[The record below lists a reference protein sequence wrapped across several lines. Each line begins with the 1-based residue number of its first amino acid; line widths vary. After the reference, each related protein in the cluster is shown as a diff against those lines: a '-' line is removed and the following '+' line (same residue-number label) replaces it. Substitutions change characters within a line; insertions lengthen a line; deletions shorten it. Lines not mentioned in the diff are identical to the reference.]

1 MTDAPR
7 STPTPVGGTGAGP
20 PGGAPSG
27 PPGAVSAGSGSGP
40 PGPPGGPP
48 GPAIAVDERRAA
60 DFASLFRLDGRR
72 VIVVGG
78 YGGIGEITTRLF
90 AECGAELLVAGRSE
104 EKAQALAAELSGAG
118 HTVSGARVDIA
129 SRESARELI
138 ARCKR
143 ELGGVDVLVNL
154 AGIDIEAP
162 AERYEE
168 DAWHTM
174 LDINLSGA
182 FWLSQAAGE
191 EMIQAG
197 RGGRVI
203 HYSTTR
209 SVAGARRGFAAYAAS
224 KAGLNGLIR
233 QLATEWGKHRI
244 TVNGV
249 APGFV
254 PTELVR
260 EAAADDRFVA
270 MMLGRIPFGRFG
282 EPVELAGAT
291 LFLASPAASF
301 VTGQVLFVDGGV
313 SASS

>member
-1 MTDAPR
+1 M
-7 STPTPVGGTGAGP
+7 
-20 PGGAPSG
+20 
-27 PPGAVSAGSGSGP
+27 
-40 PGPPGGPP
+40 
-48 GPAIAVDERRAA
+48 DEQRAA

-72 VIVVGG
+72 AVLVGG
-78 YGGIGEITTRLF
+78 YGGIGEVTTRLF
-90 AECGAELLVAGRSE
+90 AQYGAELLIAGRSR
-104 EKAQALAAELSGAG
+104 EKAQALAEELAG
-118 HTVSGARVDIA
+118 EGHVAHGARVDIA

-138 ARCKR
+138 AHAKR
-143 ELGGVDVLVNL
+143 QLGGVDVLVNL

-162 AERYEE
+162 AERLQEE
-168 DAWHTM
+168 AWRSL
-174 LDINLSGA
+174 LDVNLSGA

-191 EMIQAG
+191 AMIDAG
-197 RGGRVI
+197 RGGRIV

-209 SVAGARRGFAAYAAS
+209 SVAGARRGFAGYAAS

-233 QLATEWGKHRI
+233 QLATEWGRHRI

-313 SASS
+313 TASS

>member
-1 MTDAPR
+1 MSAEP
-7 STPTPVGGTGAGP
+7 PAGP
-20 PGGAPSG
+20 PGA
-27 PPGAVSAGSGSGP
+27 PPGPLGGP
-40 PGPPGGPP
+40 PGPP
-48 GPAIAVDERRAA
+48 IVVNERHAA
-60 DFASLFRLDGRR
+60 DFTSLFRLDGQR

-78 YGGIGEITTRLF
+78 YGGIGEVTTRLF
-90 AECGAELLVAGRSE
+90 AECGAELMIAGRSQ
-104 EKAQALAAELSGAG
+104 EKAQALAEELAGSGRVAHG
-118 HTVSGARVDIA
+118 VRVDIS

-138 ARCKR
+138 ARARR

-162 AERYEE
+162 AERFEE
-168 DAWHTM
+168 EAWQSL

-191 EMIQAG
+191 AMIDAA
-197 RGGRVI
+197 RGGRII

-209 SVAGARRGFAAYAAS
+209 SVAGGRRGFAGYAAS

-233 QLATEWGKHRI
+233 QLATEWGKYRI

-254 PTELVR
+254 PTELVHD
-260 EAAADDRFVA
+260 AASDDRFVA

-282 EPVELAGAT
+282 EPVELASAT

-313 SASS
+313 TASS

>member
-1 MTDAPR
+1 M
-7 STPTPVGGTGAGP
+7 SGGPPPGP
-20 PGGAPSG
+20 PGGPPGGG
-27 PPGAVSAGSGSGP
+27 PPGG
-40 PGPPGGPP
+40 GPPGGPP
-48 GPAIAVDERRAA
+48 GPAIVVDERRAA
-60 DFASLFRLDGRR
+60 DFASLFRLDGQR
-72 VIVVGG
+72 VVVVGG
-78 YGGIGEITTRLF
+78 YGGIGEVTTRLF
-90 AECGAELLVAGRSE
+90 AECGAELMIAGRSQ
-104 EKAQALAAELSGAG
+104 EKARALAEELAGAG
-118 HTVSGARVDIA
+118 HIAHGVRVDIS

-138 ARCKR
+138 ARGRR

-154 AGIDIEAP
+154 AGIDIETP
-162 AERYEE
+162 AERFEE
-168 DAWHTM
+168 EAWESL

-191 EMIQAG
+191 AMIDDA
-197 RGGRVI
+197 RGGRII

-209 SVAGARRGFAAYAAS
+209 SVAGARRGFAGYAAS

-282 EPVELAGAT
+282 EPVELASAT

-313 SASS
+313 TASS

>member
-1 MTDAPR
+1 MSAGPP
-7 STPTPVGGTGAGP
+7 SAAVGGP
-20 PGGAPSG
+20 PGG
-27 PPGAVSAGSGSGP
+27 PPT
-40 PGPPGGPP
+40 GPPGGPP
-48 GPAIAVDERRAA
+48 GPPIVVDEQRAS
-60 DFASLFRLDGRR
+60 DFVSLFRLDGKR

-78 YGGIGEITTRLF
+78 YGGIGEVTTRLF
-90 AECGAELLVAGRSE
+90 AECGAELVIAGRSA
-104 EKAQALAAELSGAG
+104 EKAQALAEELAG
-118 HTVSGARVDIA
+118 QGQVAKGARVDIS
-129 SRESARELI
+129 SRESVRELVENST
-138 ARCKR
+138 R
-143 ELGGVDVLVNL
+143 ELGGLDVLVNL

-162 AERYEE
+162 AEKFEE
-168 DAWHTM
+168 EAWRSV
-174 LDINLSGA
+174 LEINLSGA

-191 EMIQAG
+191 AMIDAG
-197 RGGRVI
+197 RGGRII

-209 SVAGARRGFAAYAAS
+209 SIAGARRGFAAYAAS

-270 MMLGRIPFGRFG
+270 MMIGRIPFGRFG

>member
-1 MTDAPR
+1 M
-7 STPTPVGGTGAGP
+7 SGGP
-20 PGGAPSG
+20 PGGL
-27 PPGAVSAGSGSGP
+27 
-40 PGPPGGPP
+40 PGPP
-48 GPAIAVDERRAA
+48 IVVDERRAA
-60 DFASLFRLDGRR
+60 DFASLFRLDGQR

-78 YGGIGEITTRLF
+78 YGGIGEVTTRLF
-90 AECGAELLVAGRSE
+90 AECGAELMIAGRSQD
-104 EKAQALAAELSGAG
+104 KAQALAEELAGSGHVAHG
-118 HTVSGARVDIA
+118 VRVDIS

-138 ARCKR
+138 ARARR

-162 AERYEE
+162 AERFEE
-168 DAWHTM
+168 EAWQSL

-191 EMIQAG
+191 AMIDAA
-197 RGGRVI
+197 RGGRII

-209 SVAGARRGFAAYAAS
+209 SVAGGRRGFAGYAAS

-233 QLATEWGKHRI
+233 QLATEWGRYRI

-254 PTELVR
+254 PTELVHD
-260 EAAADDRFVA
+260 AAADDRFVA

-282 EPVELAGAT
+282 EPVELASAT
-291 LFLASPAASF
+291 LFLASQAASF

-313 SASS
+313 TASS

>member
-1 MTDAPR
+1 M
-7 STPTPVGGTGAGP
+7 
-20 PGGAPSG
+20 
-27 PPGAVSAGSGSGP
+27 
-40 PGPPGGPP
+40 
-48 GPAIAVDERRAA
+48 VDERRAA
-60 DFASLFRLDGRR
+60 DFASLFRLDGQR
-72 VIVVGG
+72 VLVVGG
-78 YGGIGEITTRLF
+78 YGGIGEVTTRLF
-90 AECGAELLVAGRSE
+90 AECGAELMIAGRSR
-104 EKAQALAAELSGAG
+104 EKAQALAEEISGAG
-118 HTVSGARVDIA
+118 HIAHGTRVDIA
-129 SRESARELI
+129 SRESARKLI
-138 ARCKR
+138 EHSTH

-162 AERYEE
+162 AERFEE
-168 DAWHTM
+168 EAWQSL

-191 EMIQAG
+191 AMIDAA
-197 RGGRVI
+197 RGGRII

-209 SVAGARRGFAAYAAS
+209 SVAGGRRGFAGYAAS

-233 QLATEWGKHRI
+233 QLATEWGKYRI

-260 EAAADDRFVA
+260 DAAADDRFVA

-282 EPVELAGAT
+282 DPVELAGAT

-313 SASS
+313 TASS